1 MAARIRYRGRVY
13 QVEGGNWRGP
23 DGHVVHL
30 LTWITDDLS
39 RLPET
44 RPGGPDPDAD
54 AARRVVERLGADAE
68 VVG

>member
-1 MAARIRYRGRVY
+1 MPARIRYRGHVY
-13 QVEGGNWRGP
+13 QIEDGNWRGP

-44 RPGGPDPDAD
+44 QPLGPDPDGD
-54 AARRVVERLGADAE
+54 AAR
-68 VVG
+68 